1 MTCYT
6 IFTLY
11 PLQDNPRINLMNQR
25 ALQNLVRVHRA
36 NLITSGEMN
45 GYVVSEVVLCDEDAA
60 AFLRDLPEPYLI
72 AAIVIR
78 SQKVLFY
85 TNPLMR
91 TDKRPVPPRRGT
103 VEKDIYWWAAKSE
116 KRIPR
121 GSSKISI

>member
-45 GYVVSEVVLCDEDAA
+45 NYIVSEVVLCDEDAA

-72 AAIVIR
+72 GAIVIR

-103 VEKDIYWWAAKSE
+103 VEKDIYWWAAKCE

>member
-1 MTCYT
+1 
-6 IFTLY
+6 
-11 PLQDNPRINLMNQR
+11 MNQR

-103 VEKDIYWWAAKSE
+103 VEKDIYWWAAKCE